1 MATNGLVSIKP
12 LAAPPPAAV
21 TASIPVGP
29 TADPGSAKI
38 CAMDVGST
46 TCKYV
51 LTTPSGEILSQ
62 SYERHNTKQ
71 AEKVLEFLTRLESQF
86 GYSPETDRLFFTGSG
101 AGIIGPLVGAKFVQ
115 EVVAVAASVDK
126 FHPNVRFVSEIG
138 GEDMKTI
145 FFTGQGDAKSKQ
157 VLMQSACSGGTGT
170 FIEKTARKLE
180 IPSEQLS
187 RMQYTGY
194 TLHKVSSKCG
204 IFAEADSNSLLKAG
218 VPIEEI
224 IASLFEAVVYQNLG
238 TLTRGNTPMPEILL
252 LGGPNLFFKGLQE
265 AWRHHLAKLWKERK
279 VEFDKD
285 NLAALIKVPDDALY
299 YAALGCIEVSRRD
312 DPSVGVYK
320 GSKKLDWWINEGQ
333 YEEKKKQGRG
343 GLCKSDADLQA
354 FRDEYTEP
362 RNPLEDAKKA
372 AAATAAAA
380 AIAHGN
386 GHANGNGHSNGNG
399 HVNGNGN
406 GNGNGHVAPA
416 LSTQVALVAEKIKG
430 VVIGCDFG
438 STTAKAV
445 CLSPDKEIVFSCYA
459 LSKGNPIEDAKSLFD
474 QVRKALDGTPILGTA
489 ITGYGKDLLKGII
502 GADCAIVETIAHASA
517 GLHFFPDAD
526 CICDVG
532 GVDVKIMLLNNGTV
546 SDFRLNSQCS
556 SGNGAFLQGV
566 AERFSIP
573 LSEMADSAFR
583 AQAMPQLSMGCGV
596 FLQSDIVNQQR
607 KGWQAEEILAALC
620 AILPLN
626 VWIYAGGLNNLSVV
640 GKKFILQGGTHKN
653 LAVVKTQVDFIR
665 SKVPD
670 ADVVVHP
677 FSGEAGAIGAG
688 LVCLDWVE
696 AGGQTKFRGFKA
708 IDELKYKS
716 TTAVDT
722 VCHWCPVNCQRSFI
736 DVELLGAPGRTWS
749 KIPLEANWERVIVN
763 NSCPKGL
770 VEDINEMKAIKAEI
784 EKTKNAFPNV
794 ADLVR
799 QEGFRRT
806 TATA

>member
-1 MATNGLVSIKP
+1 MASNGLVSIQP
-12 LAAPPPAAV
+12 IMPPPMEAR
-21 TASIPVGP
+21 IPLGP
-29 TADPGSAKI
+29 IAEPGDVKI

-51 LTTPSGEILSQ
+51 LTAPSGEIISQ
-62 SYERHNTKQ
+62 AYERHNTKQ
-71 AEKVLEFLTRLESQF
+71 AEKVLDFLSRLETQF
-86 GYSPETDRLFFTGSG
+86 GLQPEQDRIFFTGSG
-101 AGIIGPLVGAKFVQ
+101 AGIVAPFVGAKFVQ
-115 EVVAVAASVDK
+115 EVVAVAASVEK
-126 FHPNVRFVSEIG
+126 FHPAVRFVSEIG

-145 FFTGQGDAKSKQ
+145 FFTGEGEAKSKQ

-180 IPSEQLS
+180 IASEQLAKMRYS
-187 RMQYTGY
+187 GF

-218 VPIEEI
+218 IPVEEI
-224 IASLFEAVVYQNLG
+224 IASLFEAVVYQNLA
-238 TLTRGNTPMPEILL
+238 TLTRGNTPLPEILL
-252 LGGPNLFFKGLQE
+252 LGGPNLFFAGLQE
-265 AWRHHLAKLWKERK
+265 AWRHHLAKIWKERK
-279 VEFDKD
+279 VAGVEKD
-285 NLAALIKVPDDALY
+285 PASLIKVPEDALY
-299 YAALGCIEVSRRD
+299 YAALGCIEVGRRD
-312 DPSVGVYK
+312 APTVGIYR
-320 GSKKLDWWINEGQ
+320 GSGKLNWWINEGQ
-333 YEEKKKQGRG
+333 HEEKKKGGRG
-343 GLCKSDADLQA
+343 GLCKSDADLAA
-354 FRDEYTEP
+354 FRAEYAEEKP
-362 RNPLEDAKKA
+362 VEQVAVA
-372 AAATAAAA
+372 E
-380 AIAHGN
+380 
-386 GHANGNGHSNGNG
+386 
-399 HVNGNGN
+399 
-406 GNGNGHVAPA
+406 VAPA
-416 LSTQVALVAEKIKG
+416 SEKLSR

-445 CLSPDKEIVFSCYA
+445 CISPDKEIVFSCYA
-459 LSKGNPIEDAKSLFD
+459 LSKGNPIEDAKSLFE
-474 QVRKALDGTPILGTA
+474 QLRKVIGDGEIMAVG
-489 ITGYGKDLLKGII
+489 ITGYGKDLLKGIL
-502 GADCAIVETIAHASA
+502 GADCPIVETIAHASA

-566 AERFSIP
+566 AERFGIP
-573 LSEMADSAFR
+573 LSEMADGAFR

-640 GKKFILQGGTHKN
+640 GKKYILQGGTHKN

-677 FSGEAGAIGAG
+677 YSGEAGAIGAA
-688 LVCLDWVE
+688 LVSLDWYN
-696 AGGQTKFRGFKA
+696 AGGRTQFRGFDSIA
-708 IDELKYKS
+708 QLKYAS
-716 TTAVDT
+716 TTSTDT
-722 VCHWCPVNCQRSFI
+722 VCHWCPVTCQRAFI
-736 DVELLGAPGRTWS
+736 DVELLNGGGRPWS
-749 KIPLEANWERVIVN
+749 KVPLAKGWERVIVN

-770 VEDINEMKAIKAEI
+770 VEDVNEMKVIKAEI

-794 ADLVR
+794 ADMVR
-799 QEGFRRT
+799 KDAFRR
-806 TATA
+806 ATA